1 MVAKHKTGMFDV
13 MSGRICE
20 VAADLQLLAIINRI
34 RNDVIKCVSFE
45 QPSHKAASIVRNV
58 VLLSQS
64 GAHFEP
70 ASGINIKKRF
80 YYA

>member
-1 MVAKHKTGMFDV
+1 MIDEKVAAPCGRTGQNCMVAKHKTGMFDV

-58 VLLSQS
+58 VLLS
-64 GAHFEP
+64 
-70 ASGINIKKRF
+70 
-80 YYA
+80 